1 MEAAVPDIASGTGR
15 RSAGGS
21 RGGRRL
27 ARLAIPLGCV
37 LLLALQPTREMAIQ
51 AMSDAY
57 WQVASF
63 VAATLWVFYALQARL
78 DGSGRLARMLNPSG
92 RFQVLFASFMGLLPG
107 CGGAIIVMTQF
118 VKGRLSFGAL
128 VAVLT
133 STMGDAAFLLLA
145 ARPADALIVFACCF
159 VAGLM
164 AGLAVDAVHE
174 TTFLRPDTNTD
185 PLDHVHFL
193 ESNAQ
198 TEWSG
203 LIWRWLI
210 VPTAVV
216 GLIVALQYDMDS
228 LMSLPEGA
236 SALVG
241 ASLALVLLFAW
252 AIHAVRP
259 HTAVSECAHHQY
271 SLIQRVAVDTNSVLS
286 WVIVGFIAFELVV
299 MATGFDVTELNS
311 VASVV
316 LIPAAIAVG
325 WIPGCGPQILTTS
338 LYISGGI
345 PLSAQ
350 VGNAISN
357 DGDALFPALAMA
369 PKAALVATVYSTVP
383 AIIMAYSY
391 AALFE

>member
-1 MEAAVPDIASGTGR
+1 
-15 RSAGGS
+15 
-21 RGGRRL
+21 
-27 ARLAIPLGCV
+27 
-37 LLLALQPTREMAIQ
+37 
-51 AMSDAY
+51 
-57 WQVASF
+57 
-63 VAATLWVFYALQARL
+63 L
-78 DGSGRLARMLNPSG
+78 DGSSRLAKILSPSG

-133 STMGDAAFLLLA
+133 TTMGDAAFLLLA
-145 ARPADALIVFACCF
+145 SKPGDALIVFACCF

-164 AGLAVDAVHE
+164 AGAAVDAVHQSS
-174 TTFLRPDTNTD
+174 FLRPEERSD

-193 ESNAQ
+193 DSNAH

-203 LIWRWLI
+203 VIWRWLLI
-210 VPTAVV
+210 PTAIV
-216 GLIVALQYDMDS
+216 GLLVAFQFEMDS
-228 LMSLPEGA
+228 LLALPDGT
-236 SALVG
+236 SATVG
-241 ASLALVLLFAW
+241 AALALVLLFAW

-259 HTAVSECAHHQY
+259 HTAVSECAHHHY

-286 WVIVGFIAFELVV
+286 WVIVGFIGFELVV
-299 MATGFDVTELNS
+299 MATGFDVAQLPN
-311 VASVV
+311 VAAAV

-350 VGNAISN
+350 IGNAISN

-369 PKAALVATVYSTVP
+369 PRAALVATVYSTVP
-383 AIIMAYSY
+383 AIVMAYGYS
-391 AALFE
+391 AVFE